1 MRRMAPPRN
10 AVDGREAVRKGGIG
24 AKPLALGRSPKRS
37 ESIPPT
43 ATELRGDEYKERM
56 RLGLGFWRG
65 ELMAHLL
72 RIIKPA

>member
-37 ESIPPT
+37 ESIPLPPLNYA
-43 ATELRGDEYKERM
+43 ATNTKKG
-56 RLGLGFWRG
+56 
-65 ELMAHLL
+65 
-72 RIIKPA
+72 